1 MTARTHT
8 RIIDWAHSDLVR
20 NRTARR
26 AIGVVAFAVAT
37 AFGARVAVPMPSNLV
52 PITLQVL
59 AVLLAGALLGPR
71 LGAASQLLYVAV
83 GAMGAPIFAAGGGLA
98 YLLGPTGGYLLAF
111 PLAAYAVGAVSG
123 RSGGVLR
130 LLLGLVIGVAL
141 ILVAGASW
149 LAVLTGDLEQ
159 AVRFG
164 VLPFVANDLVEIA
177 LALVISFRLRPRA
190 LQLF

>member
-1 MTARTHT
+1 M
-8 RIIDWAHSDLVR
+8 VR

-130 LLLGLVIGVAL
+130 LLLGFVIGVAL

-159 AVRFG
+159 AVRLG